1 MFREFVKDFNSVL
14 YIQIWKDRI
23 KATNIKTGKIY
34 NEPALLAIERTPEGK
49 NIVSGV
55 GSSIKNNDHP
65 NIKIINPFS
74 HPRVLINDFPI
85 AEKMLQH
92 IVYILLSKRWMSAA
106 PKIIIHPMEKYEGGI
121 TLLEYQALIEIALG
135 AGAKE
140 AAVYTGAEIPAT
152 RLNFDKIKEESVKK
166 LPFYAGLKAKKESY
180 LPLTS
185 ILTIAAIV
193 VGSVL
198 WFTSLQQ

>member
-1 MFREFVKDFNSVL
+1 MFREFVKDFNLVL

-34 NEPALLAIERTPEGK
+34 NEPALLAIERNTEGQ

-55 GSSIKNNDHP
+55 GNSIKNNNNP
-65 NIKIINPFS
+65 NIKVINPFS

-92 IVYILLSKRWMSAA
+92 IVYVLLSKHWIRSA

-121 TLLEYQALIEIALG
+121 TLLEHQALIEIALG

-140 AAVYTGAEIPAT
+140 ATVYTGADIPVS
-152 RLNFDKIKEESVKK
+152 RLDFDKIKEESEKN
-166 LPFYAGLKAKKESY
+166 LPSYASLKAKKESY
-180 LPLTS
+180 LPPIS
-185 ILTIAAIV
+185 ILIIAAIV
-193 VGSVL
+193 VGSIL
-198 WFTSLQQ
+198 WLTSLQQ